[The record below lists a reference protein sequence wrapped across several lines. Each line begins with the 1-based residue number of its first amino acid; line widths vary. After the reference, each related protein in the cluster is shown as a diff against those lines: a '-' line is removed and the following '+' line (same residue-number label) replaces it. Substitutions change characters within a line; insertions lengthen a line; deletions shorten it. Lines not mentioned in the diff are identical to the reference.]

1 MSPDNP
7 LPENDRDLQLA
18 RAIENAE
25 QTSGSP
31 EDIDDPLMPLL
42 LQYRE
47 AEHAEFRHTSL
58 NSSSIWAGIEP
69 GLQEDSTPI
78 YRLLTGSDMVR
89 WITAAA
95 VVILSLTMFFW
106 LFERSQPELI
116 ASSQNV
122 ITTVTLK
129 DGSIVTLRPYSAL
142 YEVSN
147 RSTKQVYSVNGEAYF
162 EVANNPNR
170 TFVTETEEGRV
181 SVIGTKFIIQ
191 NWNGKTSVYLEEGQ
205 IRFET
210 NDQSSS
216 IILDPGEYSSISDN
230 TISQPEPEKSRVFK
244 DWLDNILVLENQQAR
259 LVLSEIEQ
267 HFNVSID
274 ARNAPDETLGGS
286 LELDNL
292 EQVLMDLGVVLGGR
306 FEQTGADQYEFIPEN

>member
-1 MSPDNP
+1 MSPDNH

-18 RAIENAE
+18 RAIEKAG
-25 QTSGSP
+25 QTGGFP
-31 EDIDDPLMPLL
+31 KDIDDPLMPLL

-47 AEHAEFRHTSL
+47 ADRAEFRHTSP
-58 NSSSIWAGIEP
+58 NSSSVWAGIEA
-69 GLQEDSTPI
+69 GLQEESTQI

-89 WITAAA
+89 WIAAA
-95 VVILSLTMFFW
+95 AIVILSLTMLFW
-106 LFERSQPELI
+106 LFERSQSQLI

-122 ITTVTLK
+122 ISTVTLK

-147 RSTKQVYSVNGEAYF
+147 TSTKQVYSVNGEAYF

-181 SVIGTKFIIQ
+181 SVLGTKFIIQ
-191 NWNGKTSVYLEEGQ
+191 NWNGRTSVFLEEGQ

-216 IILDPGEYSSISDN
+216 IILDPGEYSSITDN
-230 TISQPEPEKSRVFK
+230 TISHPENSRIFK
-244 DWLDNILVLENQQAR
+244 DWLDNVLVLENQQAR

-274 ARNAPDETLGGS
+274 ARYAPDETLGGS
-286 LELDNL
+286 LQLDNL

-306 FEQTGADQYEFIPEN
+306 FEQTGADQYEFLPAN